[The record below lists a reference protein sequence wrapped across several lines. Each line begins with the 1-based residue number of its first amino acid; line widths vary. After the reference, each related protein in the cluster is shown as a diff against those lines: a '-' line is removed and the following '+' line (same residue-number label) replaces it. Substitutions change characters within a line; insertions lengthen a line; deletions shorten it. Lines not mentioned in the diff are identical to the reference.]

1 MTGVLDRRVLVL
13 DGSWRPVDVTNVV
26 GALCKVCAGKADVV
40 DNDYSLYGFEEW
52 VESWSDAARAAEMA
66 ESGRPLVRSR
76 SFAFPAPEVI
86 RLVRKVR
93 FWRRRAKLCRKAIFA
108 RDRNVC
114 QYCGK
119 KLPASKLNIDHV
131 VPKSRGGGTT
141 WENLV
146 LSCVRC
152 NHKKDSRTPREAGL
166 TLLREP
172 REPHWAVVNRRGI
185 LRDPPRSWEDFLGAM
200 YWDVELEG

>member
-1 MTGVLDRRVLVL
+1 MVGVLDRRVLVL
-13 DGSWRPVDVTNVV
+13 DGSWRPVDVTNVL
-26 GALCKVCAGKADVV
+26 GALCKVCKGNAVIV
-40 DNDYSLYGFEEW
+40 DPDYTLFGFEEW
-52 VESWSDAARAAEMA
+52 VENWQDAVKAAEMA
-66 ESGRPLVRSR
+66 EKGVPLIRSR
-76 SFAFPAPEVI
+76 SFSIPPPEVI

-108 RDRNVC
+108 RDRNIC

-131 VPKSRGGGTT
+131 IPKSKGGGTT

-146 LSCVRC
+146 LSCVKC
-152 NHKKDSRTPREAGL
+152 NHQKDDKTLKQAGL
-166 TLLREP
+166 KLLRQP
-172 REPHWAVVNRRGI
+172 SEPHWAVVNRRGI
-185 LRDPPRSWEDFLGAM
+185 LRDPPKSWEDFLGTM